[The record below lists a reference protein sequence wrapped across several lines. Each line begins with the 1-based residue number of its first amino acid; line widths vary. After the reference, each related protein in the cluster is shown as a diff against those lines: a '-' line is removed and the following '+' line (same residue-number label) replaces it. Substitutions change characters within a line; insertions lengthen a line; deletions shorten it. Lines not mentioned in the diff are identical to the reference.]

1 MDAPTTSSPFPGTSF
16 VILSVSIVGILATSL
31 LLLAYYLFLT
41 RCGLLFFWRP
51 GGTHDFDDDDVVVAG
66 HRHVV
71 VTVHDPVPPR
81 RSGLEEAAIRRIPT
95 FRYRHGARHHLVLT
109 SSEAN
114 NNNKDKQAA
123 AAAAECAVCLADFRD
138 GERLRVLPPCLHAF
152 HIDCIDAWLQSAAT
166 CPLCRAAVSDP
177 AALHYHHHHHHLH
190 VPLPL
195 QVPRAATDDDIA
207 IDVISATIS
216 PPAAADE
223 PAAAAHS
230 HETAAHRN
238 SSCRSCSMGGGG
250 GGGGGDGC
258 FLPVRRSLSMDSST
272 DKRFYLAL
280 QGVLRQSSLAV
291 AEDEEGKAESSNAAA
306 AAADTD
312 PPSSRRLRRSF
323 FSFSQSRG
331 SRSAVLPL

>member
-1 MDAPTTSSPFPGTSF
+1 MDAPTTSSSTSSPFPGTSF

-51 GGTHDFDDDDVVVAG
+51 GGTHDDDDVLAG
-66 HRHVV
+66 PYHRHRRVV
-71 VTVHDPVPPR
+71 VTVHEPGPPR

-95 FRYRHGARHHLVLT
+95 FRYRHGHLVLAVA
-109 SSEAN
+109 EA
-114 NNNKDKQAA
+114 KQAG
-123 AAAAECAVCLADFRD
+123 AECAVCLADFRD

-152 HIDCIDAWLQSAAT
+152 HIDCIDAWLQSAAS

-177 AALHYHHHHHHLH
+177 AALSYCHHLDIP
-190 VPLPL
+190 VPVP
-195 QVPRAATDDDIA
+195 VPRATTDDIA
-207 IDVISATIS
+207 IDVISTTIS
-216 PPAAADE
+216 PSAVADE
-223 PAAAAHS
+223 PAAVPAD
-230 HETAAHRN
+230 ETAHRN
-238 SSCRSCSMGGGG
+238 SSCRSCSMGGGA
-250 GGGGGDGC
+250 GGGDGC
-258 FLPVRRSLSMDSST
+258 FLPMRRSLSMDSST

-280 QGVLRQSSLAV
+280 QSILRQSSGGSPAV
-291 AEDEEGKAESSNAAA
+291 KEDEEGKAESSNAAA
-306 AAADTD
+306 DTG